1 MDETP
6 PSGADSEPDVSHSA
20 VTVSGRSASSPY
32 SSGGG
37 GVTLERRIGALYLA
51 ALLTGETA
59 PELGDSRAVVAVRFQ
74 QSPRAPIDDLVID
87 AARPDETEPSL
98 QLAIGIRRRP
108 DVVPSDEDTQKLIVE
123 FVRALFNAP
132 SDGREHRFALAV
144 AGRQTHAEQIAE
156 LASLAR
162 NQMNATAFFDL
173 VEEEG
178 RFARELRNRLGY
190 LRAMVGT
197 ALSTLKVE
205 NGDDALARDTT
216 WRLLIRLHVLMPDV
230 EEPNVSDWGGAQ
242 NRLVPVA
249 RGRDLVGAGN
259 LLERLETLA
268 GQYGPSAATVDK
280 TVLRRAVHSLLDIG
294 RWRTGH
300 AWELLNHLQRAARVP
315 DRLGGVDG
323 TGLHLDRNAEGI
335 AIIAATDDAAAMI
348 VSGESGVGKSALVMD
363 AAAAAVR
370 GDVGETDI
378 VLLNLRQLPQRSFE
392 LLSQLGCSVDALLA
406 DLSAPR
412 RLLIVDAADAA
423 TEGWNDVL
431 AYLVEAARASDVG
444 IIAVTS
450 NEGRQVVHD
459 IVASRLDGA
468 APASHVVET
477 LSDAQLDEIATRFP
491 SLDRLL
497 GNARSRELMRRLVVV
512 DLLVRSEFSG
522 TPLSDTDAM
531 SQVWAGLVR
540 KHGQQDRGLPDA
552 REQTMLRLAAGDLTD
567 SSSVDLARELDA
579 TALDGLRRD
588 GLLRSADGNPW
599 QAVPDFAHEEIR
611 RYAVAR
617 VLLADGDPAAALMN
631 AGAPRWAL
639 SAGRLACQA
648 VLSLP
653 ARGDDPIRGR
663 LGRVQATF
671 DAVAA
676 VHGARWADLPSEALL
691 TLGDPGPL
699 LAEAWPDLWTGDEA
713 GLRRLFRIVEQRHR
727 DGGVVDPVV
736 AEPIVALL
744 LNDETPWRGSDEASN
759 LLRGWLR
766 ALVVRDTAAEHPL
779 RVLLRERLLAVSE
792 RAEAELRTRQEEEA
806 AARTAMTDEE
816 REAEQAR
823 AQRPPSGFPMV
834 GLGGRRRRR
843 RPELPREIREDTFL
857 ELLALLGLDL
867 GEAGEQLLRRIAED
881 APHDLAPA
889 VEELLTGRA
898 VASYGHGLLA
908 DLVEAY
914 YIDDSEDGS
923 GFLDDGVRRHTF
935 TGFAVPLSA
944 WYRGPFGPMFQ
955 TDFRRGVVVVNRL
968 LNHAAR
974 ARVRTLASIGN
985 RWNRLT
991 DEEIAAESIDL
1002 RVTGSP
1008 VKYAGD
1014 QQVWWWYRGTG
1025 VGPSPCMSALQ
1036 ALERFCDELFSMRL
1050 PADRIVQIL
1059 MEGCENLAMPALVVG
1074 LLVRHLENAG
1084 TLLDPFL
1091 EEPWAWHLEF
1101 SRVVHESSGLAASS
1115 EGLAAPD
1122 RRTWSLREAAT
1133 WLTLN
1138 ADPERADALRAVGE
1152 QLVARARE
1160 MEAAD
1165 EPEDET
1171 QPTADEQDGSPS
1183 FTTMVEAWASA
1194 LDHSRY
1200 RAYADGDQIYVQNT
1214 PPAGVEEAL
1223 REGNEDLQ
1231 RGNEVL
1237 RIQWRYFA
1245 GGARGRAK
1253 TPPPVGDEL
1262 AKDLAIAE
1270 GLVADPPAVSAV
1282 SVSEMAAAIGAHAVE
1297 AVVLHDERLPDE
1309 AKRFAINAVLEIAEH
1324 AAPANQFDFYGEF
1337 FEQGAD
1343 RLAARVVPLLLL
1355 PHAMGLRSFV
1365 DDDGDRTPAVRIA
1378 DAALHLARAVPNET
1392 RVHLARGMDAI
1403 WGSPC
1408 TDDGRCYHELAL
1420 DVAIESMRDCLLGP
1434 WDTDTQQRRIELVA
1448 DPVAESLDAIPNDDV
1463 FVPRLDAGLRALGV
1477 AATRTSC
1484 VSDRARELLTHVL
1497 DAQRRGLL
1505 AYDKN
1510 FDDRG
1515 THTLEA
1521 ARALLNLAA
1530 ASDDAPLHAAI
1541 AAYADHS
1548 ARLAGLLRSLSG
1560 AAEEAPP
1567 RAEAARR
1574 LWPSVITQVLALNA
1588 DGHSPFRERHY
1599 GGRALSSLLP
1609 TPSHE
1614 IEFLYRELDAD
1625 PLSWAEPLSWDHA
1638 IDAWM
1643 SVAMGDPDG
1652 VDALIGLVRP
1662 LAVED
1667 QVAFGLPRV
1676 SALVLADVDQVSRR
1690 TYLLSSWLTDI
1701 RDAAI
1706 AGGALAEWQR
1716 LVDALVVAGDRS
1728 LAPYSE

>member
-1 MDETP
+1 MDDTP
-6 PSGADSEPDVSHSA
+6 ALGADSETDALHSDVP
-20 VTVSGRSASSPY
+20 VSDRRTSSPY
-32 SSGGG
+32 STGGG

-51 ALLTGETA
+51 GLLTGETA
-59 PELGDSRAVVAVRFQ
+59 PELGDSRAVVGVRFQ
-74 QSPRAPIDDLVID
+74 QSPRVPIDDLVID

-108 DVVPSDEDTQKLIVE
+108 NVVPSDEDTQKLIGE
-123 FVRALFNAP
+123 FVRALLNAP
-132 SDGREHRFALAV
+132 SDGREHRLALAV
-144 AGRQTHAEQIAE
+144 AGRQTHAEQLAQ

-173 VEEEG
+173 AEEEG
-178 RFARELRNRLGY
+178 RFARELRDRLGY
-190 LRAMVGT
+190 LRTMVGT
-197 ALSTLKVE
+197 ALSTLAVR
-205 NGDDALARDTT
+205 NANDALARDTT
-216 WRLLIRLHVLMPDV
+216 WRLLTRLYVLTPDV
-230 EEPNVSDWGGAQ
+230 EEPNVSDWSAAQ

-249 RGRDLVGAGN
+249 RGRDLVGAGH
-259 LLERLETLA
+259 LLERLETLT
-268 GQYGPSAATVDK
+268 GQYGPSAATVDR
-280 TVLRRAVHSLLDIG
+280 TLLCRAVHSLLDTG

-315 DRLGGVDG
+315 DHLGAVDDA
-323 TGLHLDRNAEGI
+323 GLHLDRNAEGI
-335 AIIAATDDAAAMI
+335 AIIAATDNAAAMI
-348 VSGESGVGKSALVMD
+348 VSGESGVGKSALIMD
-363 AAAAAVR
+363 AAAAAVE
-370 GDVGETDI
+370 GDVGETEI
-378 VLLNLRQLPQRSFE
+378 VLMNLRQLPQRSFE
-392 LLSQLGCSVDALLA
+392 LLSQLGCSVEDLLA

-412 RLLIVDAADAA
+412 RLLVVDAADAA
-423 TEGWNDVL
+423 TEGWSEVL
-431 AYLVEAARASDVG
+431 AYLVEAARASEVR

-459 IVASRLDGA
+459 VIASRLDGA
-468 APASHVVET
+468 EPASYVVET
-477 LSDAQLDEIATRFP
+477 LNDAQLDEIASRFP
-491 SLDRLL
+491 SMARLL

-531 SQVWAGLVR
+531 TQVWAGLVR
-540 KHGQQDRGLPDA
+540 RHGQQDRGLPDA
-552 REQTMLRLAAGDLTD
+552 REQTMLRLAALDLTEG
-567 SSSVDLARELDA
+567 SSVDLARELDA

-588 GLLRSADGNPW
+588 GLLRGSEGNPW

-617 VLLADGDPAAALMN
+617 VLLADGDPAAALVHV
-631 AGAPRWAL
+631 GAPRWAL

-653 ARGDDPIRGR
+653 GREDDPIGGR

-699 LAEAWPDLWTGDEA
+699 LADAWPELRTDDEA
-713 GLRRLFRIVEQRHR
+713 GWRRLFRIVEQRHR

-744 LNDETPWRGSDEASN
+744 LNGATPWRGSDEAAN

-766 ALVVRDTAAEHPL
+766 ALVVRDTGAGHPL

-792 RAEAELRTRQEEEA
+792 RADAELRARKEEEA
-806 AARTAMTDEE
+806 AARAAMTDEE

-823 AQRPPSGFPMV
+823 AQRRPSGIPML

-843 RPELPREIREDTFL
+843 RPELPLAIRDDAFL
-857 ELLALLGLDL
+857 ELLALLGPDL
-867 GEAGEQLLRRIAED
+867 GEQGEQLLRRIAED

-889 VEELLTGRA
+889 VEEPLTGRA

-923 GFLDDGVRRHTF
+923 GLLDEGVRRHTF
-935 TGFAVPLSA
+935 TGFGVPLSA
-944 WYRGPFGPMFQ
+944 WYLGPFGPMFQ
-955 TDFRRGVVVVNRL
+955 TDFRRGVAVVNRL

-974 ARVRTLASIGN
+974 TRVRTLASLGN
-985 RWNRLT
+985 RWNQLT
-991 DEEIAAESIDL
+991 DEEIAPERIEL

-1025 VGPSPCMSALQ
+1025 VGPPPCMSALQ
-1036 ALERFCDELFSMRL
+1036 ALERFCDQLVSMGL

-1074 LLVRHLENAG
+1074 LLVRHVENAG

-1101 SRVVHESSGLAASS
+1101 TRVVHESSGLAASS
-1115 EGLAAPD
+1115 EGLAAPE
-1122 RRTWSLREAAT
+1122 RRMWSLREAAT

-1165 EPEDET
+1165 EPGDET

-1200 RAYADGDQIYVQNT
+1200 RAYADGDQIYVQST
-1214 PPAGVEEAL
+1214 PPEGVEEAL

-1245 GGARGRAK
+1245 GGARGRAR
-1253 TPPPVGDEL
+1253 TPPAVGDEL
-1262 AKDLAIAE
+1262 AKDLAIAAA
-1270 GLVADPPAVSAV
+1270 LVADPPAVSAV
-1282 SVSEMAAAIGAHAVE
+1282 SVSQMAAAIAAHAVE
-1297 AVVLHDERLPDE
+1297 VVVLHGEALPDE
-1309 AKRFAINAVLEIAEH
+1309 AQRFAVKALLEIAEQ
-1324 AAPANQFDFYGEF
+1324 AAAANQYDYYGAF

-1343 RLAARVVPLLLL
+1343 RLAARAVPLLLL
-1355 PHAMGLRSFV
+1355 PQAAGLCSFV

-1378 DAALHLARAVPNET
+1378 DAAFQLARAVPTET
-1392 RVHLARGMDAI
+1392 RVHLAQGMDAI
-1403 WGSPC
+1403 WESLC
-1408 TDDGRCYHELAL
+1408 TENGRCHHELAL
-1420 DVAIESMRDCLLGP
+1420 DVAIESMRDCVLGP
-1434 WDTDTQQRRIELVA
+1434 WDTDTQQRRIESITE
-1448 DPVAESLDAIPNDDV
+1448 PVAESLDAVPDDDV

-1484 VSDRARELLTHVL
+1484 VSDRARELLTHLL

-1530 ASDDAPLHAAI
+1530 AGDDAPLHDAI
-1541 AAYADHS
+1541 AAYADNS
-1548 ARLAGLLRSLSG
+1548 ARLDGLLRALNG
-1560 AAEEAPP
+1560 AAGETPS

-1574 LWPSVITQVLALNA
+1574 LWPAVIMQVLALNA
-1588 DGHSPFRERHY
+1588 EGHSPFRERHY

-1609 TPSHE
+1609 TPTHDV
-1614 IEFLYRELDAD
+1614 EFLYRELHADPISWPD
-1625 PLSWAEPLSWDHA
+1625 PLSWDEA
-1638 IDAWM
+1638 IGAWM
-1643 SVAMGDPDG
+1643 AVAMGDPDG

-1662 LAVED
+1662 LAVGD
-1667 QVAFGLPRV
+1667 QVTFGLPRV
-1676 SALVLADVDQVSRR
+1676 AALVLADVDQVSRR

-1706 AGGALAEWQR
+1706 AGGAQAEWQR